1 MSDFQHGDD
10 QTALLFEHQ
19 ATCLCLRPASRNNG
33 ECFLVYSFQLLAHL
47 IGEQYTIRSVCFMLL
62 PWVVL
67 NKPSS
72 PNLALSPNPSP
83 PLPKW
88 EGPGNNASP
97 NPGNGARSQVQVSW
111 CMFLTFGRT
120 SLDILGYPVAVTYI
134 VHILVKLNFNNE
146 LIITF
151 KNTKENRKPLPCW
164 CSRR

>member
-10 QTALLFEHQ
+10 QTAPLFEHQ

-33 ECFLVYSFQLLAHL
+33 ERFLVYSFQLLAHL
-47 IGEQYTIRSVCFMLL
+47 IGEQYTIRSVCNFMLL

-72 PNLALSPNPSP
+72 P
-83 PLPKW
+83 KW
-88 EGPGNNASP
+88 EGPGNDASP
-97 NPGNGARSQVQVSW
+97 NPGNGARSQVRVSW